1 MRNKILKY
9 KTTTKVTYK
18 TKMKKE
24 IKEIKQIAQIN
35 NEIMKKQ
42 MRKKGR
48 MIKMLGRV
56 IHKKIN

>member
-18 TKMKKE
+18 AKMKK

-35 NEIMKKQ
+35 NEMMKKQ

-56 IHKKIN
+56 INKKIN